1 MEKIIGIRRE
11 DKNEWEKRV
20 PLMPDDVK
28 GLKKKYGIHTI
39 IQPSKIRVYSDDEYR
54 KAGAEINEDLSK
66 ASLILA
72 VKEIPETMFKKG
84 KTYLFFS
91 HTIKGQ
97 SYNMPSLKKM
107 MDLKTNLI
115 DYERI
120 VNENNQRLIFFGNYA
135 GLAGMIESFH
145 SFGKKL
151 KLMGLSTPF
160 EKIKSA
166 YQYKS
171 LKHAKEEIKKVGEEI
186 EDQGLPQEIC
196 PLVVGFTGYGN
207 VSNGAQEIFNLL
219 PHKVLSANILDN
231 MYESLIQDRFSLYK
245 VVFKEEDIVKP
256 LKGEFDLQ
264 DYYNNP
270 EKYVS
275 KFENYIPYL
284 QILINCIYWTEDYPR
299 LITKEYLKNNTILK
313 SNLNLK
319 VIGDVSCDIN
329 GSIEITYKSTKPDKP
344 DFTYFAE
351 EDRFKDGPQRRGVTV
366 VAVDNL
372 PCEFPME
379 SSSAFSSVLKS
390 FVNDI
395 ICADFDND
403 FEYLKLPFPIKKA
416 LILHRGE
423 LMKDYK
429 YLNKF
434 LNKEEM

>member
-1 MEKIIGIRRE
+1 MGKIIGIRRE

-20 PLMPDDVK
+20 PLIPDDVAE
-28 GLKKKYGIHTI
+28 LKKKYGIHTI
-39 IQPSKIRVYSDDEYR
+39 IQPSKIRAYSDDEYQ

-66 ASLILA
+66 ANVILA

-84 KTYLFFS
+84 KTYIFFS

-107 MDLKTNLI
+107 MSLKTNLI

-120 VNENNQRLIFFGNYA
+120 VNEKNLRLIFFGRYA

-145 SFGKKL
+145 SYGKKL
-151 KLMGLSTPF
+151 KLMGLNTPF

-171 LKHAKEEIKKVGEEI
+171 LEHAKKEIKKIGKEI
-186 EDQGLPQEIC
+186 ETHGLPHEIC
-196 PLVVGFTGYGN
+196 PLVVGFAGYGN
-207 VSNGAQEIFNLL
+207 VSNGAQEIFKLL
-219 PHKVLSANILDN
+219 PHKVLSADILEN

-319 VIGDVSCDIN
+319 VIGDISCDIN

-351 EDRFKDGPQRRGVTV
+351 EGKFEDGPQRKGVTV

-390 FVNDI
+390 FINDI
-395 ICADFDND
+395 VCTDFEND
-403 FEYLKLPFPIKKA
+403 FEHLKLAFPIKKA

-429 YLNKF
+429 YLKKF
-434 LNKEEM
+434 LKAEE

>member
-20 PLMPDDVK
+20 PLIPEDVAE
-28 GLKKKYGIHTI
+28 LKKKYGIHTI

-54 KAGAEINEDLSK
+54 KSGAEINEDLSK
-66 ASLILA
+66 ANVILA
-72 VKEIPETMFKKG
+72 VKEIPEIMFEKG
-84 KTYLFFS
+84 KTYIFFS
-91 HTIKGQ
+91 HIIKGQ

-107 MDLKTNLI
+107 MSLKTNLI

-120 VNENNQRLIFFGNYA
+120 VNEKNQRLIFFGRYA
-135 GLAGMIESFH
+135 GLAGMVESFH

-151 KLMGLSTPF
+151 KLMGLNTPF

-171 LKHAKEEIKKVGEEI
+171 LEHAKKEIKKIGEEI
-186 EDQGLPQEIC
+186 ENHGLPQEIC
-196 PLVVGFTGYGN
+196 PLVVGFAGYGN
-207 VSNGAQEIFNLL
+207 VSNGAQEIFNIL
-219 PHKVLSANILDN
+219 PHKVLSANILEN

-245 VVFKEEDIVKP
+245 VIFKEEDIVKP

-270 EKYVS
+270 EKYVL

-319 VIGDVSCDIN
+319 VIGDISCDIN

-351 EDRFKDGPQRRGVTV
+351 QDKFEDGTQRKGVTV

-372 PCEFPME
+372 PCEFPIE

-390 FVNDI
+390 FINDI
-395 ICADFDND
+395 VCTGFEND
-403 FEYLKLPFPIKKA
+403 FEHLKLAFPIKKA
-416 LILHRGE
+416 LILHKGE
-423 LMKDYK
+423 LTKDYK

-434 LNKEEM
+434 LKAEE

>member
-1 MEKIIGIRRE
+1 MEKLIGIRRE

-20 PLMPDDVK
+20 PLIPDDVTE
-28 GLKKKYGIHTI
+28 LKQKYGIHTI
-39 IQPSKIRVYSDDEYR
+39 IQPSKIRAYSDDEYR

-66 ASLILA
+66 ANVFLA
-72 VKEIPETMFKKG
+72 VKEVPETMFKKG
-84 KTYLFFS
+84 KTYIFFS

-107 MDLKTNLI
+107 MSLKTNLV

-120 VNENNQRLIFFGNYA
+120 VNEKNQRLIFFGRYA

-145 SFGKKL
+145 SYGKKL
-151 KLMGLSTPF
+151 KLMGLNTPF

-171 LKHAKEEIKKVGEEI
+171 LEHAKKEIKKIGEEI
-186 EDQGLPQEIC
+186 ENHGLPHEIC
-196 PLVVGFTGYGN
+196 PLVVGFAGYGN
-207 VSNGAQEIFNLL
+207 VSNGAQEIFKLL
-219 PHKVLSANILDN
+219 PHKVLSANILEN

-284 QILINCIYWTEDYPR
+284 QILINCIYWTDDYPR
-299 LITKEYLKNNTILK
+299 LITREYLKNNTILK

-319 VIGDVSCDIN
+319 VIGDISCDIN
-329 GSIEITYKSTKPDKP
+329 GSIEITCKSTEPDNP

-351 EDRFKDGPQRRGVTV
+351 QDKFEDGPQRKGVTV

-379 SSSAFSSVLKS
+379 SSSAFSSVLKN
-390 FVNDI
+390 FINDI
-395 ICADFDND
+395 VCADFNSD
-403 FEYLKLPFPIKKA
+403 FEHLKLPFPIKKA
-416 LILHRGE
+416 LILHRGD

-434 LNKEEM
+434 LKTEE

>member
-1 MEKIIGIRRE
+1 MGKMIGIRRE

-20 PLMPDDVK
+20 PLIPDDVTE
-28 GLKKKYGIHTI
+28 LKQKYGIHTI
-39 IQPSKIRVYSDDEYR
+39 IQPSKIRAYSDGEYR

-66 ASLILA
+66 ANVILA
-72 VKEIPETMFKKG
+72 VKEIPTTMFIKG
-84 KTYLFFS
+84 KTYMFFS

-97 SYNMPSLKKM
+97 DYNMPSLKKM
-107 MDLKTNLI
+107 MRLKTNLI

-120 VNENNQRLIFFGNYA
+120 VNEKNQRLIFFGRYA

-145 SFGKKL
+145 SYGKKL
-151 KLMGLSTPF
+151 KLMGLNTPF

-171 LKHAKEEIKKVGEEI
+171 LEHAKKEIKKIGEEI
-186 EDQGLPQEIC
+186 ENHGLPHEIC
-196 PLVVGFTGYGN
+196 PLVVGFAGYGN

-219 PHKVLSANILDN
+219 PHKVLSANVLEN

-245 VVFKEEDIVKP
+245 VVFKEDDIVKP
-256 LKGEFDLQ
+256 LRGEFGLQ

-275 KFENYIPYL
+275 KFENYIPYP
-284 QILINCIYWTEDYPR
+284 QILINCIYWTDDYPR
-299 LITKEYLKNNTILK
+299 LITREYLKNNTILK

-319 VIGDVSCDIN
+319 VIGDISCDIN
-329 GSIEITYKSTKPDKP
+329 GSIEITCKSTEPDNP

-351 EDRFKDGPQRRGVTV
+351 QDKFEDGPQRNGVTV

-379 SSSAFSSVLKS
+379 SSSAFSSVLKN
-390 FVNDI
+390 FINDI
-395 ICADFDND
+395 VCADFNGD
-403 FEYLKLPFPIKKA
+403 FEHLKLPFPIKKA
-416 LILHRGE
+416 LILHRGD
-423 LMKDYK
+423 LMKDYT

-434 LNKEEM
+434 LKAEE